1 MTAASSGD
9 GHPVVDRQAW
19 IDSRLEHLEAEK
31 ALTRQRDELSAARR
45 ALPWLEVTNDYVFDT
60 PDGQASLSDLFAGRR
75 QLLVYHFMMGPGW
88 VEGCPSCSFWADNYE
103 GTQVH
108 LAHRN
113 TSLVAVS
120 RAPLTEI
127 TAYKE
132 RMGWTFTIDDDGRVY
147 LTYQTFSRGLDM
159 VNGAYHML
167 DLTAAGRDED
177 GLDWSM
183 QWLHRHDAY
192 T

>member
-1 MTAASSGD
+1 M
-9 GHPVVDRQAW
+9 
-19 IDSRLEHLEAEK
+19 
-31 ALTRQRDELSAARR
+31 
-45 ALPWLEVTNDYVFDT
+45 TNDYVFDT